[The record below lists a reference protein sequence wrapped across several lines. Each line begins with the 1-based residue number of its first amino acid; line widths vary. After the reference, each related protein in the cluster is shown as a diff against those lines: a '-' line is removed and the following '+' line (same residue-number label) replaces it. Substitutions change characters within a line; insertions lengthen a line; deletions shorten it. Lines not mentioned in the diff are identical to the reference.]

1 MPRNTL
7 KKLAFS
13 ALILSGALMEGVP
26 LQQAYAAAPMVRT
39 QAPGYYR
46 LMLGAFEIT
55 ALSDGTDDLP
65 VDQLLTNT
73 TKAKTDLA
81 LHNAFE
87 ASPLETSVNA
97 FLINTGTR
105 LILVDTGAGAM
116 FGPTLGKLISNLKAA
131 GYQPEQI
138 DEALITHLHPDHVG
152 GLVSDGKASFPNAQV
167 FVSKADA
174 DFWLSKANLDAAP
187 ESSKVF
193 FTDAVSAV
201 APYIAAQHFSIFDGS
216 TEIAPGIRTVS
227 LPGHSP
233 GQTGYAV
240 ESQGQK
246 LLIWGDVVHVEA
258 VQFDDPSVT
267 IAYDASPE
275 TAEAERNKQ
284 FQKAASEGYL
294 VASAHLAFPGF
305 GHVRASGKAFQWV
318 PVNYSRLPE

>member
-13 ALILSGALMEGVP
+13 ALILSGALMEAAP

-73 TKAKTDLA
+73 TKAKTELA

-97 FLINTGTR
+97 FLINTGAR

-138 DEALITHLHPDHVG
+138 DEVLITHLHPDHVG

-201 APYIAAQHFSIFDGS
+201 GPYIAAQHFSIFDGS
-216 TEIAPGIRTVS
+216 TEITPGIRTVS